1 MGELVITGEE
11 LPNECAEIKALSDFY
26 HAFNTRNIQLMEK
39 SWMNTEE
46 ISQFIPPQHL
56 LTPVLKWREFE
67 VGTLEDKH
75 TASMGDFIIRG
86 VAGEYYPC
94 KPDIFAQTYEEVYS
108 DGTA

>member
-1 MGELVITGEE
+1 MPRYRKKPVVVTAVQWTG
-11 LPNECAEIKALSDFY
+11 
-26 HAFNTRNIQLMEK
+26 
-39 SWMNTEE
+39 MNTEE

-67 VGTLEDKH
+67 VGTLEGKH